1 MEKLDLQKLEQIYE
15 SNRSRL
21 YRGKQEDGKPV
32 VLKLMALDEPSV
44 HELAQLKQ
52 EHNILTKLDHKGI
65 IKSYGISVI
74 TGRTA
79 LTLEDFG
86 GTSLAQVLAK
96 KPLTLDDVLEIAV
109 KACEA
114 LAELHQ
120 NNIIHKDINPSNIVR
135 NGVSGEVK
143 IIDFN
148 MSTTLSREVVEFKSL
163 NVLEGTLPYIA
174 PEQTGRMNRAVDYR
188 SDLYSFGATLYHL
201 FTGKLPFEAEGEI
214 GFVHAHIAKEPLPP
228 HKVNTSLPPVLSKI
242 ILKLLAKNA
251 EDRYQSSLGLK
262 RDLERCYQEWKTTNR
277 ISTFK
282 IAKNDVPDKFRLPQ
296 KLYGREK
303 EIQKLVESFE
313 RVNET
318 GQAEVLLVAGYAGV
332 GKTTLVQEVHKP
344 ITESKGYFIS
354 GKFDQLQRDVPYNGF
369 VQAFNELIKQF
380 LSERTEELANWK
392 TTLLEVLGNNA
403 GVITEIIPSLEK
415 IIGKQPEATKLPP
428 EQTKNRFNLVFQNF
442 VSALAIP
449 EHPVT
454 IFLDDLQWADYAS
467 LELIEQVYLRP

>member
-1 MEKLDLQKLEQIYE
+1 
-15 SNRSRL
+15 
-21 YRGKQEDGKPV
+21 
-32 VLKLMALDEPSV
+32 MALDEPSV

-65 IKSYGISVI
+65 IKSYGISIV

-96 KPLTLDDVLEIAV
+96 KTLTLDTALDIAIKV
-109 KACEA
+109 CEA

-135 NGVSGEVK
+135 NGISGEVK

-214 GFVHAHIAKEPLPP
+214 GFVHAHIAKESSPP
-228 HKVNTSLPPVLSKI
+228 HKVNTNLPLVLSKI
-242 ILKLLAKNA
+242 VLKLLAKNA
-251 EDRYQSSLGLK
+251 EDRYQSFLGLK
-262 RDLERCYQEWKTTNR
+262 RDLERCYQEWKTTKN
-277 ISTFK
+277 ITEFA
-282 IAKNDVPDKFRLPQ
+282 IAENDVPDKFRLPQ

-303 EIQKLVESFE
+303 EIQKLLELFE
-313 RVNET
+313 RVNKT
-318 GQAEVLLVAGYAGV
+318 GQAEVLLVVGYAGV
-332 GKTTLVQEVHKP
+332 GKTTLV
-344 ITESKGYFIS
+344 
-354 GKFDQLQRDVPYNGF
+354 
-369 VQAFNELIKQF
+369 
-380 LSERTEELANWK
+380 
-392 TTLLEVLGNNA
+392 
-403 GVITEIIPSLEK
+403 
-415 IIGKQPEATKLPP
+415 
-428 EQTKNRFNLVFQNF
+428 
-442 VSALAIP
+442 
-449 EHPVT
+449 
-454 IFLDDLQWADYAS
+454 
-467 LELIEQVYLRP
+467 